1 MKIIAISGQT
11 CSGKTNIAISLVKS
25 LDKMELTSV
34 VVNTDSRQIYKY
46 LDIGTAKVDGVWKLH
61 TKTGL
66 KAFFYQDVPHYL
78 MDYVDI
84 KTSKSLYS
92 LANFLQDWFC
102 LYKVFQKSG
111 IDCVILV
118 GGSGLYVAGI
128 LKGYNFKKFD
138 QQQKLFFEK
147 EKQRL
152 NFLTLEEL
160 QEEFEI
166 TFYKQNYSIKKPL
179 NTSEHYNP
187 RRLVNKILSQKIS
200 KVSSLQA
207 TDYTNSKLNSK
218 SNLKL
223 KHVAYFVCIRPDFE
237 ELKIKIKN
245 KVFERLDL
253 GLVEE
258 VKKLALSKDLFLSL
272 GLDYRVVF
280 YYLRGFFSK
289 KEMVDRLIIENTK
302 YAKRQM
308 TWIKKQNP
316 IWVKNS
322 KDVLKLLK
330 LLD

>member
-1 MKIIAISGQT
+1 
-11 CSGKTNIAISLVKS
+11 
-25 LDKMELTSV
+25 
-34 VVNTDSRQIYKY
+34 
-46 LDIGTAKVDGVWKLH
+46 
-61 TKTGL
+61 
-66 KAFFYQDVPHYL
+66 

-111 IDCVILV
+111 IDYVILV

-128 LKGYNFKKFD
+128 LKGYDFRKFD

-166 TFYKQNYSIKKPL
+166 TFCKQNHSFKKPS
-179 NTSEHYNP
+179 NRSEHHNP
-187 RRLVNKILSQKIS
+187 RRLINKILSQKIS
-200 KVSSLQA
+200 KVSSLEA
-207 TDYTNSKLNSK
+207 TDYTNLTSNSTLNP
-218 SNLKL
+218 KL
-223 KHVAYFVCIRPDFE
+223 KHVAYFVCIKPDFE

-308 TWIKKQNP
+308 TWVKKQNP